1 MSGGMDRRTRRSS
14 IGVTV
19 SGLALVAATAATL
32 RAPEP
37 SSPVRPNILLVIT
50 DDQPWDTLPT
60 VAGPPAMPWLESR
73 LDDPDDRWMRF
84 TNAFLNVP
92 LCCPSRASI
101 LTGRIAR
108 RTGVQG
114 NADGTELDESATL
127 ATWLDEAGYQT
138 ALVGKYLNGYP
149 WDRGPYVPAGWDR
162 FLAKR
167 NLSLA
172 TTYEGFPFIDQGVP
186 LTAGT
191 GAGGYATSMLEAE
204 ASSFLRGASSR
215 LPWFLVF
222 APTAPHEPWTPAP
235 EDEGSFDGVTIS
247 TPALA
252 TLNDVRGKPA
262 WIRALPILDPETAR
276 ALQER
281 QRRMLETLAAVDR
294 SVRLLVQQVEAR
306 GELDRTLIVLITD
319 NGYSFGEHRWI
330 GKRCPYDPCVRTPFV
345 VRSPWTSPRDVATP
359 VSNIDLAPTFLE
371 LAGIDPSTV
380 GVDGRS
386 LAPELDDRVPGTVW
400 SEPVV
405 IEWHGDAEVPAWRGL
420 RTEAFSYLEHADGT
434 LELYDLEGRF
444 GPADP
449 LELRNR
455 ALDPAYGSIL
465 RRLGRA
471 LEERA
476 EVPVGA

>member
-1 MSGGMDRRTRRSS
+1 MDRRTRRSS
-14 IGVTV
+14 IGVAV
-19 SGLALVAATAATL
+19 SGLALAVATAATI

-37 SSPVRPNILLVIT
+37 PSSVRPNILLVIT

-60 VAGPPAMPWLESR
+60 AAGPPAMRWLESR
-73 LDDPDDRWMRF
+73 LEDPDDRWMRF

-101 LTGRIAR
+101 LTGRTAR

-114 NADGTELDESATL
+114 NADGADLDESSTL
-127 ATWLDEAGYQT
+127 ATWLDAAGYQT

-186 LTAGT
+186 LTAST
-191 GAGGYATSMLEAE
+191 GAGGYATSVLAAE
-204 ASSFLRGASSR
+204 ASAFLRGASSR
-215 LPWFLVF
+215 RPWFLVF

-235 EDEGSFDGVTIS
+235 EDAGSFDGVTIQ
-247 TPALA
+247 TPDVA
-252 TLNDVRGKPA
+252 TLNDVRGKPG
-262 WIRALPILDPETAR
+262 WIRALPTLDRTIAE

-294 SVRLLVQQVEAR
+294 SVRSLVQQVTAR
-306 GELDRTLIVLITD
+306 GELDRTLIVLVTD

-345 VRSPWTSPRDVATP
+345 VRSPWTSPHDVATP

-386 LAPELDDRVPGTVW
+386 LVPEIDDRVPGTVEN
-400 SEPVV
+400 EPVM

-434 LELYDLEGRF
+434 VELYDLEGRF
-444 GPADP
+444 GRADP
-449 LELRNR
+449 RELRNR
-455 ALDPAYGSIL
+455 AFDPAYESIR
-465 RRLGRA
+465 RRLGRV

-476 EVPVGA
+476 AVAVGAQG